1 MSDFTPEQ
9 QLAIDRRGSS
19 LLVSAAA
26 GSGKTRVLTSRL
38 LSYVTAPVNPVDV
51 DRFLVITYTKAAAAE
66 MRDRI
71 MGMLSEKAAENPA
84 DSRLRRQQSLC
95 CRASIGTIHSFCT
108 RILRE
113 YSQQLGLSPAF
124 SVIEDDRASQMKLA
138 VISRLLDRHYERCE
152 EEPEFLLLADTIG
165 AGANDASLQDT
176 LLKLHEKLRS
186 HPYPEDWA
194 AAQKAALTADGVTD
208 AGETAWGKELMR
220 SAKYTADF
228 WLAAVE
234 DAVREMYD
242 ADDGGKIRE
251 KYGVHFEPVAA
262 QLRDFSRALDE
273 SWDRAREF
281 SNVEFTRLGG
291 LRNYPDPELQARIK
305 AVWDGAKDA
314 CKTFATAF
322 AQDSAAF
329 LRDLRAAAPAMCAL
343 LDLALEFDR
352 DYAAEKQR
360 RSLLDFSDLEHYA
373 ARLLVDKATG
383 APTWV
388 AAELSQR
395 YREIMVDEYQ
405 DVNAVQELIFRAVSR
420 QEKNLFLVGDV
431 KQSIYRFRLAEPRL
445 FLEKYRDFIPAESA
459 QPGDSMRILLQKNF
473 RSRKPILDAA
483 NLVMRSIMSEE
494 LGELN
499 YDEDAA
505 LKYGAV
511 DAYDAA
517 LDVPA
522 EFHIIDTAGD
532 GADDDSAADGD
543 DAPAGAS
550 ELEARFV
557 ADKILSMVREGTP
570 VTVAGGTRPCN
581 WGDFVLLMLSPKSK
595 GKIFHRVLE
604 EAGIPVE
611 SRQGGGFYSSL
622 EVSATVDLLAVI
634 DNPHADVPLISALR
648 SPAFG
653 FSGDELTAIRTA
665 DPNSDFYTALC
676 RAAETGNERCA
687 AFLRKLDTWRALAPE
702 VGLDTLIWQIC
713 SDAGLFAICSAMR
726 DGARRRQNLMRL
738 FELAH
743 NFDENG
749 YRGLFRF
756 VQWLR
761 RMAEAGTEPDC
772 GSAGPAV
779 RILTI
784 HKSKGLE
791 FPFVFLC
798 DLSHGFNTD
807 DFKKRVLIHAELGLG
822 PRVIDAARGIHYPS
836 MAFQA
841 VKHRLT
847 TEMLSEEMR
856 VLYVA
861 MTRAKERL
869 YMSCAW
875 NRAPEKLDKLR
886 PLLHDPLPPETLRSN
901 ANFAKWIAMS
911 ALLEPAVLPI
921 VVHAPGEFA
930 EGHSFAPAEAPAVP
944 EDNAETLSLLRE
956 RLDYAY
962 PWAGSVDLPSKLTAT
977 ELKRL
982 MEPDEDAF
990 SAAPVPDADF
1000 SFRLP
1005 DPTAPRKK
1013 LSAAQR
1019 GTATHAF
1026 LEYVDFAK
1034 ADSADALK
1042 AEARRMEV
1050 SGLLKPEEVAVIDFA
1065 SLQRFFASGLGQ
1077 RLRAAKAPR
1086 REFRFLLLED
1096 AAHYF
1101 PAAAGSGDELLMQG
1115 VVDCCFEED
1124 GGITVLDYK
1133 TDRVTAEQVP
1143 ARAALYRPQLQT
1155 YAKALERIFGLP
1167 VRHSILWFL
1176 HSGTEYEVEL

>member
-66 MRDRI
+66 LRDRI
-71 MGMLSEKAAENPA
+71 MGMLSEKASENPA
-84 DSRLRRQQSLC
+84 DSRLRRQQNLC

-108 RILRE
+108 QILRE

-124 SVIEDDRASQMKLA
+124 AVMEDDRASRMKLS
-138 VISRLLDRHYERCE
+138 VVSRLLDRHYEHCGD
-152 EEPEFLLLADTIG
+152 EPEFLLLADTVG
-165 AGANDASLQDT
+165 AGANDAPLQDT
-176 LLKLHEKLRS
+176 LLKLHDKLRS

-194 AAQKAALTADGVTD
+194 AEQKAALNADGITD
-208 AGETAWGKELMR
+208 AGETAWGEELMR
-220 SAKYTADF
+220 SAKYTVDY
-228 WLAAVE
+228 WIAAME
-234 DAVREMYD
+234 DAIAEMRG
-242 ADDGGKIRE
+242 ADDGGKIW
-251 KYGVHFEPVAA
+251 KNYGTRFEPAAA
-262 QLRDFSRALDE
+262 QLRDLSRALGE
-273 SWDRAREF
+273 ENWDRAREF
-281 SNVEFTRLGG
+281 VNVEFPRLAG
-291 LRNYPDPELQARIK
+291 LRGYPDPELQVRTK
-305 AVWDGAKDA
+305 SVWDGAKDA
-314 CKTFATAF
+314 RKDLAAAF

-329 LRDLRAAAPAMCAL
+329 LKDLRAAAPAMCAL

-352 DYAAEKQR
+352 DYTAEKQR

-395 YREIMVDEYQ
+395 YHEIMVDEYQ
-405 DVNAVQELIFRAVSR
+405 DVNEVQELIFRAVSR

-494 LGELN
+494 LGELD

-511 DAYDAA
+511 DAYDPA

-522 EFHIIDTAGD
+522 EFHIIDTAAEDTDGD
-532 GADDDSAADGD
+532 SDDGD
-543 DAPAGAS
+543 DASAGDA
-550 ELEARFV
+550 ELEARFI
-557 ADKILSMVREGTP
+557 ADKILSMMREGTP
-570 VTVAGGTRPCN
+570 VTVKDGTRPCN
-581 WGDFVLLMLSPKSK
+581 WGDFVLLMLSPKAK
-595 GKIFHRVLE
+595 GKVFHRVLE

-653 FSGDELTAIRTA
+653 FTADELTAIRTA

-687 AFLRKLDTWRALAPE
+687 AFLRKLNGWRALAPE

-726 DGARRRQNLMRL
+726 DGTRRRQNLMRL

-798 DLSHGFNTD
+798 DLGHRFNTD
-807 DFKKRVLIHAELGLG
+807 DLKKRVLIHAKLGLG
-822 PRVIDAARGIHYPS
+822 PRVIDAARGIHYPT

-875 NRAPEKLDKLR
+875 KTPRKKLDAFL
-886 PLLHDPLPPETLRSN
+886 PLLRDPLPPETLRSN

-911 ALLEPAVLPI
+911 ALLDPATLPI
-921 VVHAPGEFA
+921 VIHGPGEFA
-930 EGHSFAPAEAPAVP
+930 EGHTTDRAEPPAATA
-944 EDNAETLSLLRE
+944 DAAETLSLLRE

-962 PWAGSVDLPSKLTAT
+962 SWAGSVDLPSKLTAT

-982 MEPDEDAF
+982 MEPEEDAF
-990 SAAPVPDADF
+990 SAAPVPDAEF
-1000 SFRLP
+1000 SFRRP
-1005 DPTAPRKK
+1005 DPAAPRKK

-1034 ADSADALK
+1034 AGSADGLK
-1042 AEARRMEV
+1042 EEARRMEA
-1050 SGLLKPEEVAVIDFA
+1050 SGLLKPEEIAAIDFA
-1065 SLQRFFASGLGQ
+1065 SLERFFASGLGQ

-1096 AAHYF
+1096 AEHYF
-1101 PAAAGSGDELLMQG
+1101 PAAAGSGDELMMQG

-1143 ARAALYRPQLQT
+1143 DRAALYRPQLQT

-1167 VRHSILWFL
+1167 VRHGILWFL
-1176 HSGTEYEVEL
+1176 HTGTEYEVEL